1 MGFQKGYIIST
12 SKPIQKQNEHT
23 GAGAGKGKKEK
34 GAKGGRGARHSTNQ
48 GDNGPL
54 GPSLQAADHGQHAD
68 ADGPRRLRHLPARRI
83 RPSRGSGPRER
94 GFTGRADPAGAHQL
108 VRHELCA
115 ARAGPAV
122 RHRAVR
128 GARNGTLVE
137 LKVYL
142 DRPVANLLPIMD
154 TPAEITAELGV
165 RQRAVDIIQRRDEAQ
180 VEAVTDELA
189 SDEGDD
195 EDDGSPA
202 QKSPESR
209 RLAITSQMKA
219 DEGSPQARNQAQ
231 ELLDAATEE
240 SYAAESSE
248 GEFEFDA
255 TVDNITGTVK
265 AAATTPPSKGMKAKR
280 EQLKR
285 KHQFESAYQ
294 GAKIA
299 KTKPSPGSR
308 IRFTPEMDRELRDYV
323 AKHRTYKVKAGKSIF
338 WEIRRHAVNDGAALG
353 GKTTQQIKDRWR
365 IIERNAVKEGVQRF
379 GVGNWHR
386 IREGYSLE
394 LCFRGYPGAIEQI
407 HEDVQRRKYKSV
419 G

>member
-1 MGFQKGYIIST
+1 M
-12 SKPIQKQNEHT
+12 
-23 GAGAGKGKKEK
+23 
-34 GAKGGRGARHSTNQ
+34 
-48 GDNGPL
+48 
-54 GPSLQAADHGQHAD
+54 
-68 ADGPRRLRHLPARRI
+68 
-83 RPSRGSGPRER
+83 
-94 GFTGRADPAGAHQL
+94 
-108 VRHELCA
+108 
-115 ARAGPAV
+115 
-122 RHRAVR
+122 
-128 GARNGTLVE
+128 E

-154 TPAEITAELGV
+154 TPAEIAVELGV
-165 RQRAVDIIQRRDEAQ
+165 RQRAVDIMQRQDEAQ

-231 ELLDAATEE
+231 ELLEAATEE
-240 SYAAESSE
+240 SYAAESSQ

-255 TVDNITGTVK
+255 SVDNITGTVK
-265 AAATTPPSKGMKAKR
+265 AAATTPPSKDPNPNEARR

-285 KHQFESAYQ
+285 KHQYESAYQ

-323 AKHRTYKVKAGKSIF
+323 AKHKSYKVKAGKSIF

-353 GKTTQQIKDRWR
+353 GKTPQQIKDRWR

-394 LCFRGYPGAIEQI
+394 LCLRGYPGAIEQI
-407 HEDVQRRKYKSV
+407 HEYVQRRKYKSV